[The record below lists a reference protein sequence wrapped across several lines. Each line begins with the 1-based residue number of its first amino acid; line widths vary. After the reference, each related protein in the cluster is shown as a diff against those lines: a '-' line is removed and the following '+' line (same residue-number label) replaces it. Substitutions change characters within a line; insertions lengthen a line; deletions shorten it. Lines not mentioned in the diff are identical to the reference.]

1 MSNRLATALLAL
13 VVLGSLVGFVA
24 IGTAQ
29 SSEFST
35 NETVTVSNDSTP
47 INVSVTWNES
57 VTDPANTSAS
67 VTFYNET
74 EYANDPAN
82 ATIALEDTIGADAG
96 NTTTASYDE
105 NASGLELD
113 TDYRVV
119 VSGGS
124 AIDSA
129 SVEDSSGYLGG
140 VLPSGGD
147 SLGGGILV
155 GGAVIGVAAIGAA
168 LWTIRD

>member
-82 ATIALEDTIGADAG
+82 ATIALEDTIGAYAG

-124 AIDSA
+124 GIDSA
-129 SVEDSSGYLGG
+129 SIEDSSGFLGG
-140 VLPSGGD
+140 VLPGGSD
-147 SLGGGILV
+147 SLGGGMLV
-155 GGAVIGVAAIGAA
+155 GGAVIGLAVIGAA
-168 LWTIRD
+168 VWTMRD